1 MDVNTVNVKIS
12 GVEYNLKGEE
22 KEDYLHRVAA
32 YVDKKIK
39 NMMDN
44 NSKLSPASAA
54 VLAAVNAVDDLF
66 KCDMAYK
73 ELCEE
78 VDDFEKNEKV
88 LKSEIEELK
97 KQLQHME
104 KHNNELQENIKSINL
119 EEIYQKHGQEIS
131 KVNKELEITVET
143 AQKHISESTK
153 LKSENKELKF
163 QLQSSK
169 YKIIDLQNKL
179 IENQVDLAKV
189 KKNLSSPIKNNSR

>member
-1 MDVNTVNVKIS
+1 VNTVNVKIN

-22 KEDYLHRVAA
+22 KEDYLYRLAA
-32 YVDKKIK
+32 HVDKKIK
-39 NMMDN
+39 YMMDN

-66 KCDMAYK
+66 KCDLAYK

-78 VDDFEKNEKV
+78 VELLEGSQNA
-88 LKSEIEELK
+88 LKAQIEDLK

-104 KHNNELQENIKSINL
+104 QRNNELQENIKSFNL
-119 EEIYQKHGQEIS
+119 EEIYKRHSQEMA
-131 KVNKELEITVET
+131 KLNNELEITVET
-143 AQKHISESTK
+143 AQKHISESAK

-169 YKIIDLQNKL
+169 YKVIDLQNKL
-179 IENQVDLAKV
+179 IENQVDLAKA
-189 KKNLSSPIKNNSR
+189 KKNLTGPMKNYNK

>member
-1 MDVNTVNVKIS
+1 MNTVNVKIN
-12 GVEYNLKGEE
+12 GIEYNLKGEE

-39 NMMDN
+39 HMLDN

-66 KCDMAYK
+66 KCDLAYK

-78 VDDFEKNEKV
+78 VELMETNEKT
-88 LKSEIEELK
+88 LKAEIEELK
-97 KQLQHME
+97 NKLNSMDKYSHKLEE
-104 KHNNELQENIKSINL
+104 KLKDINL
-119 EEIYQKHGQEIS
+119 EEVDKKHQQELEKI
-131 KVNKELEITVET
+131 NKELEITIET
-143 AQKHISESTK
+143 AQKHISEGAK

-189 KKNLSSPIKNNSR
+189 KKNLINPIKNK

>member
-1 MDVNTVNVKIS
+1 VNTVNVKIN

-22 KEDYLHRVAA
+22 KEDYLHRVAG

-39 NMMDN
+39 HMLDN
-44 NSKLSPASAA
+44 NNKLSPASAA

-78 VDDFEKNEKV
+78 VGLLEKNEKA
-88 LKSEIEELK
+88 LKGQIEDLK

-104 KHNNELQENIKSINL
+104 QRNNELKENIKSINL
-119 EEIYQKHGQEIS
+119 DEIYKRHNEEMS
-131 KVNKELEITVET
+131 KASKELEIVVDT
-143 AQKHISESTK
+143 AQKHISESTT
-153 LKSENKELKF
+153 LKAENKELKF

-169 YKIIDLQNKL
+169 FKIMDLQNKL